1 MSDESEVAVK
11 VSKGD
16 IVKLEYEAWAEDT
29 GEMFDTTSEETAQE
43 NGIFNENAVYGPITV
58 LVGAGRIFEGLE
70 EALEGVAVGEE
81 KEVVIPP
88 DKAAG
93 QRDPKLMEL
102 HPIREFHRKE
112 IQPQVGMEVNINNRV
127 GTIVGVTAGR
137 VRVDFNRPLA
147 GKSLKYKFKVVE
159 RIEKAESKIRGI
171 VEMDYGN
178 GDSFNM
184 IMDDEIISLIMPDVC
199 KYDQKWIMAKYRVV
213 ADLRE
218 VFGNVTIRF
227 VEEYPKKEE
236 TSAEEEKAEEE
247 KAEEELEPEK
257 VPLEEQ
263 TEEELVEEPEKSSE

>member
-1 MSDESEVAVK
+1 VSFMSDESEVAVK

-16 IVKLEYEAWAEDT
+16 VVKLEYEAWAEDT

-43 NGIFNENAVYGPITV
+43 NSIFNENAVYGPITV

-70 EALEGVAVGEE
+70 EALEGVTVGEE

-88 DKAAG
+88 EKAAG
-93 QRDPKLMEL
+93 QRDSKLMEL

-159 RIEKAESKIRGI
+159 RIDETESKIRGI

-178 GDSFNM
+178 GDSFNVS
-184 IMDDEIISLIMPDVC
+184 MDEEIISLIMPDVC

-236 TSAEEEKAEEE
+236 VSAEEE

-257 VPLEEQ
+257 MPLEEQ